1 MPRARRPPG
10 AGSGRAMTLPTDLP
24 QRLVEIEHL
33 LSDCFAS
40 PSTTVLHVDDS
51 SGRLT
56 IQVSWVAARAAS
68 SLLEARCALNLVF
81 EPNVLRR
88 YGRLDAAAR
97 ARVRERL
104 AALARQTVDAARPV
118 EGGEADA
125 CNATLPVTDA

>member
-1 MPRARRPPG
+1 
-10 AGSGRAMTLPTDLP
+10 MTLPTDLP

-118 EGGEADA
+118 EGSEADA
-125 CNATLPVTDA
+125 CNATLPVTDALLDDALRGG